1 MTTELRCKNC
11 GFDNLEGSRFCASC
25 GKALGGGK
33 AFGEGAAP
41 YHEEGHEEDGHEESG
56 HGGVAPG
63 PGTGQAVASL
73 SPMPVPTLVLY
84 TLLSFGIY
92 SAVWFLKRL
101 EAFNSLKSEVKLNQ
115 GVFGFIIAGFV
126 ANIFIVLYLV
136 FTGEGGTA
144 PGELEGL
151 SLSLVATSDMLS
163 IAVQVAVLIQA
174 FKVRRI
180 LVDHF
185 EAHLKRDLGVSWGWT
200 LVFGVFY
207 LQYKINRLQEV

>member
-1 MTTELRCKNC
+1 MTTELRCTNC

-33 AFGEGAAP
+33 AFGEGTAP
-41 YHEEGHEEDGHEESG
+41 YHEEGDHEEGG
-56 HGGVAPG
+56 HGGVAPAPG
-63 PGTGQAVASL
+63 PGTGRAVASL
-73 SPMPVPTLVLY
+73 EPMPVPTLVLY
-84 TLLSFGIY
+84 TILSFGIY

-101 EAFNSLKSEVKLNQ
+101 EAFNALKSETKLNQ

-126 ANIFIVLYLV
+126 ANICIVLYLV
-136 FTGEGGTA
+136 FTGESGTA
-144 PGELEGL
+144 PGELQGL

-180 LVDHF
+180 LIDHF
-185 EAHLKRDLGVSWGWT
+185 EENLKRDVGVSWGWT
-200 LVFGVFY
+200 IVFGIFY
-207 LQYKINRLQEV
+207 LQYKINRL

>member
-1 MTTELRCKNC
+1 MTTELRCTNC

-25 GKALGGGK
+25 GKALGEGA
-33 AFGEGAAP
+33 AFGEDAT
-41 YHEEGHEEDGHEESG
+41 HHEESG
-56 HGGVAPG
+56 HGGVAPVPG
-63 PGTGQAVASL
+63 PGTGRAVASL
-73 SPMPVPTLVLY
+73 EPMPVPTLVLY
-84 TLLSFGIY
+84 TILSFGIY

-101 EAFNSLKSEVKLNQ
+101 EAFNSLKSETKLNQ

-126 ANIFIVLYLV
+126 ANICIVLYLV

-144 PGELEGL
+144 PGELQGL

-180 LVDHF
+180 LIDHF
-185 EAHLKRDLGVSWGWT
+185 EENLKRDVGVSWGWT
-200 LVFGVFY
+200 IVFGIFY
-207 LQYKINRLQEV
+207 LQYKINRL